1 MSLKNRARDL
11 EDRLARLYDQRRLL
25 NQQVMQLTRE
35 IKDFEDQLSDLEA
48 KRDGVM

>member
-11 EDRLARLYDQRRLL
+11 EDRIGRLYAERADL
-25 NQQVMQLTRE
+25 NNQVMQLTRE
-35 IKDFEDQLSDLEA
+35 IKDFEEQLTDLEA